1 MMWRLLLNALFPSH
15 CVLCRDPLTQEDLPY
30 LCQSH
35 VRSLPLNQ
43 GPRCPRCQLPFA
55 SNEEKNCLDCG
66 EGDWKLKK
74 VVTLYRYEEPFS
86 QMITLFKYDKKR
98 FLIRTFEALFKEHVL
113 KIKEECGSFD
123 LVLSVPLTLVKEKER
138 GFNQSKLL
146 AVSLAQLF
154 QKDCTPKALKRADRA
169 QGLSQARLKG
179 NARRENLKNLF
190 SPGSDASAIKGKKVL
205 LVDDVATTG
214 STANECAKVLLEI
227 GATQVVLF
235 ALARTPLASQLRRFS
250 A

>member
-1 MMWRLLLNALFPSH
+1 MWRLLLNALFPSH
-15 CVLCRDPLTQEDLPY
+15 CVLCRDPLTQEDVPY

-35 VRSLPLNQ
+35 VRGLPLNQ

-86 QMITLFKYDKKR
+86 QTITQFKYDKKR
-98 FLIRTFEALFKEHVL
+98 FLIRTFQALFKEHVL
-113 KIKEECGSFD
+113 NIKEECESFD
-123 LVLSVPLTLVKEKER
+123 LVVPVPLTLLKEKER

-146 AVSLAQLF
+146 AASLARLF
-154 QKDCTPKALKRADRA
+154 QKESCSNALKRIDRV
-169 QGLSQARLKG
+169 QGVSQARLKG
-179 NARRENLKNLF
+179 EERRENLKNLF
-190 SPGSDASAIKGKKVL
+190 SAGRGASRLKGKRIL
-205 LVDDVATTG
+205 LVDDVVTTG
-214 STANECAKVLLEI
+214 STANECAKVLFEI

-235 ALARTPLASQLRRFS
+235 ALARTPLEAQLRRFS
-250 A
+250 G